1 MKRVYVRRALVIFS
15 LGILMLIGLVS
26 GIVLHRGQQLSRHE
40 PPSLVELEERLER
53 LEELAIE
60 DLDVQIGD
68 TETVKIDVED
78 VITKVPNVEAD
89 LPTRLNRTLSRIEL
103 VEHSTSYSD
112 ESFSLKFRKGLWLQ
126 VGFISE
132 SVLTT
137 LNFRPEITLY
147 LTETIGQHLVAVGKF
162 E

>member
-1 MKRVYVRRALVIFS
+1 M
-15 LGILMLIGLVS
+15 
-26 GIVLHRGQQLSRHE
+26 
-40 PPSLVELEERLER
+40 
-53 LEELAIE
+53 E

-78 VITKVPNVEAD
+78 VITNVPNVEAD